1 MCAESDVAAAYNG
14 LLLYGSLSQSALCA
28 VRHAYDSA
36 IDRRAGSSA
45 AGTMQLE
52 ILDARVQIA
61 RTEEQVRVV
70 VDARAAHHCSS
81 LRRL

>member
-1 MCAESDVAAAYNG
+1 MCDESDVAAAYNG
-14 LLLYGSLSQSALCA
+14 LLLYGSLSGCSL
-28 VRHAYDSA
+28 RHAYDSA